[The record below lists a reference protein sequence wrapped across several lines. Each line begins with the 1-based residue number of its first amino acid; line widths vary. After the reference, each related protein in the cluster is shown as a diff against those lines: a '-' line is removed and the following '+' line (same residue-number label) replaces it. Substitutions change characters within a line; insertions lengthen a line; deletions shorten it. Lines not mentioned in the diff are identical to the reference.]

1 MIKWLVAYKC
11 DYRSHIKQ
19 VIISCEFC
27 QHFKCLEVVLG
38 SWMSLWYLDILG
50 YVDWVLNPL
59 EQLLF
64 CEMDFEIYVF
74 KNWLRNMVI
83 EVFLKFRLEL
93 MN

>member
-1 MIKWLVAYKC
+1 M
-11 DYRSHIKQ
+11 
-19 VIISCEFC
+19 
-27 QHFKCLEVVLG
+27 EVVLG

-64 CEMDFEIYVF
+64 HGLDFEIYVI

-83 EVFLKFRLEL
+83 EVFFKFQLGL